1 MYIETQRLIIRD
13 LQETDAEALSSL
25 WADPEVTTFLGGAR
39 DKEEIR
45 KTLIEDAKTAAEV
58 PYDLRTVIEK
68 ESGEIVG
75 HCGLLDKEVDG
86 QEEIELT
93 YVIAKRTWGKGYATE
108 AAAAIKDFAFA
119 EMGLTRLI
127 ALIKPNNVSS
137 ERVALKVGMH
147 HEKNTVRSNGIV
159 MQVYVMEK
167 DHA

>member
-1 MYIETQRLIIRD
+1 MYIETPRLIIRD
-13 LQETDAEALSSL
+13 LQEPDAEALASL
-25 WADPEVTTFLGGAR
+25 WADPKVTTFLGGAR

-45 KTLIEDAKTAAEV
+45 KTLIEDAKTAKEV

-86 QEEIELT
+86 QREIEVT
-93 YVIAKRTWGKGYATE
+93 YVLAKRVWGRGYATE
-108 AAAAIKDFAFA
+108 AASAIKDFAFGH
-119 EMGLTRLI
+119 MGLMRLI
-127 ALIKPNNVSS
+127 ALIKPNNISS

-147 HEKNTVRSNGIV
+147 REKDTVRPDGTL
-159 MQVYVMEK
+159 MQVYAMEK